1 MKNPYTLTFGKE
13 PLQSISRI
21 SQHNEIIEAF
31 EEDYASQQIY
41 MITGVRGMGKTVFMT
56 SIAAYFRQ
64 KSDWIVV
71 ELNPENDLLMAL
83 ASKLSSDHVL
93 SGWFENAKINLSAF
107 GLGVELSHSAPIH
120 NIETALSKMM
130 ESIQKKG
137 KKLLITIDEVTSTKE
152 MRIFASAFQI
162 FIRENLPVYLL
173 MTGLYENIYELKN
186 QKSLTFL
193 YRAPRIDL
201 RPLNIGTIAENYR
214 QNFNLERND
223 ALHMAQMTKGYSFA
237 FQVLG
242 YLTWKN
248 NGNYRAVE
256 LEYKQYLDEYVY
268 EKIWSELSATDK
280 RVAYAIA
287 QTNGGRISD
296 IREVLG
302 FTNNQFNPYRQRLIR
317 KGILDGSEYGVVT
330 FLLPLF
336 ADYIIE
342 NYPEFEG

>member
-1 MKNPYTLTFGKE
+1 M
-13 PLQSISRI
+13 
-21 SQHNEIIEAF
+21 
-31 EEDYASQQIY
+31 
-41 MITGVRGMGKTVFMT
+41 
-56 SIAAYFRQ
+56 
-64 KSDWIVV
+64 
-71 ELNPENDLLMAL
+71 
-83 ASKLSSDHVL
+83 
-93 SGWFENAKINLSAF
+93 
-107 GLGVELSHSAPIH
+107 
-120 NIETALSKMM
+120 
-130 ESIQKKG
+130 
-137 KKLLITIDEVTSTKE
+137 
-152 MRIFASAFQI
+152 
-162 FIRENLPVYLL
+162 PVYLL

-201 RPLNIGTIAENYR
+201 RPLNIGTIVENYR

-237 FQVLG
+237 VQVLG

-256 LEYKQYLDEYVY
+256 PEYKQYLDEYVY

-336 ADYIIE
+336 ADYVIE